1 MNPTPALP
9 ANEWDTLLGPFYLVT
24 DVARWIGVSTRV
36 VRYRIATRQLIGL
49 KTTDRILLPSFQFNE
64 HREAP
69 KRLREVLTAMDP
81 PGIDPW
87 GDAALLRERRKELGD
102 RSLIEALRA
111 GQYGEVLAL
120 ATELGEVVQELVSP
134 QLAVRKKNDSDDAT
148 DLTSRTGHSPTST
161 DG

>member
-1 MNPTPALP
+1 
-9 ANEWDTLLGPFYLVT
+9 
-24 DVARWIGVSTRV
+24 
-36 VRYRIATRQLIGL
+36 
-49 KTTDRILLPSFQFNE
+49 
-64 HREAP
+64 
-69 KRLREVLTAMDP
+69 
-81 PGIDPW
+81 
-87 GDAALLRERRKELGD
+87 LGD